1 METIKLHFSKQT
13 NIFCQRWFVFVF
25 FQAKSPQNYTL
36 NDIGIINPDRLRRYL
51 CCFSHLT
58 HVQAYSWGRA
68 FDTNLTH
75 EVRITKVSLP
85 NVCEREGTDLE
96 NSADCRT
103 LRAGQFAFRP
113 ALNFTSRRP
122 KRNGRPLTPLALALR
137 SRSRFARAVGGSIGP
152 HVGGWPVVQ
161 KIQLAF
167 KWAVGFA
174 KWKYF

>member
-1 METIKLHFSKQT
+1 MLTQRQIISLMQIRQMYFLTSVYRDAWRSTSSVSTITSSSSLSTMMETIKLHFSKQK
-13 NIFCQRWFVFVF
+13 NIFCQQWFVFVF

-85 NVCEREGTDLE
+85 NVCEREGTDLQ

-103 LRAGQFAFRP
+103 LRTG
-113 ALNFTSRRP
+113 
-122 KRNGRPLTPLALALR
+122 
-137 SRSRFARAVGGSIGP
+137 V
-152 HVGGWPVVQ
+152 
-161 KIQLAF
+161 KI
-167 KWAVGFA
+167 WSP
-174 KWKYF
+174 